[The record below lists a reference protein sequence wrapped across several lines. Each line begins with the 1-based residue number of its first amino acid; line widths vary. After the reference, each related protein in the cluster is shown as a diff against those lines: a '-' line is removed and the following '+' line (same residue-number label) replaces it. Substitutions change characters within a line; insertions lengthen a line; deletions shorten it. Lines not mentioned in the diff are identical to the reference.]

1 MCEGVIHCITNN
13 SQIYTFGN
21 DINEYGLYGNNENVF
36 YDTPTINKK
45 LNSLKIFDIY
55 SGFRHCC
62 GRDFNNNL
70 YIWGYYF
77 GGKPKIIDNKVRLFN
92 CGNDCVIY
100 CKENEKHILNYY
112 NNKNQNIKKFDI
124 GNDCRDIF
132 CGNTIIVIKTYKDKI
147 LVINEFGIHQVHY
160 YNKNGFKIDNL
171 AVRYNEIFILLSN
184 NKGEQL
190 LLRYSPS
197 NENNFTKTTF
207 EFYER
212 LYKINLKKKIKL
224 IYSTSSHY
232 INGIFFEIDCDEKEK
247 NTYELKKDKI
257 FTLINR
263 NYKENKVSITK
274 IKDLSEDQKN
284 ALSNMNNME
293 NDWEGEKRNY
303 SLESQSMIN
312 DLKNRNRTI
321 SYDEFFN
328 GTAISEKNMNGIR
341 NLSYI
346 KIKEENAEDEDERR
360 RRRLEQIRLKK
371 ERAKKIE
378 EDEINK
384 LKKMSDEKNKK
395 KREEE
400 RKRQLELEKKRREE
414 EEKRRKL
421 QLEKKKREDERRKK
435 IEEMKRKKRE
445 EEEEE
450 ERKRKEEEDRLKELE
465 RKRKEE
471 EELERLKNL
480 EKLRKEEED
489 RLKELER
496 LKKEEEERKRKEEL
510 DRLKKEEEERKK
522 KEELDRLKEL
532 ERLKKEEEERKKKE
546 EEDRLKE
553 LERLK
558 KEEEERKRKEEEER
572 LKNRLNTDGNK
583 NKKNKFVNVIKDPSN
598 LNESKLR
605 GGKKLNLNDISKNR
619 INTSISKNN
628 KKNNLDDLMDKK
640 DKKMRLKSKKKPEE
654 QLMYNGRRVIKL
666 KNKKELIDIL
676 KNADPK
682 NDESIYYYIE
692 NNKEDM
698 SDLLSPNDY
707 FPFQG
712 KNLIKVKGNKII
724 KNPNNKK
731 NHPRITSIQIG
742 KGLKKKKDN
751 SSSDVINKYFN
762 HNMSFGRSILSDSY
776 KFDKARN
783 FDNAT
788 RANVNIIP
796 TERHQKKKLK
806 MRLIS
811 EVKKIE
817 KNIGELNLDDLST
830 RKNRIK
836 SIMITDDN
844 ALKEFKEK
852 ISKFAPRKSAPD
864 IVLNKPIKNIKFNLN
879 QSNSNSKSSSS
890 SSSSSKSNKSFSKEK
905 KLNSKIFDNSSGSK
919 GKMIKTYGYDLTKT
933 YNTKILKPYEL
944 DD

>member
-13 SQIYTFGN
+13 SQIYTWGN
-21 DINEYGLYGNNENVF
+21 DINEYGLYGNNENIF

-496 LKKEEEERKRKEEL
+496 LKKEEEERKRKEE
-510 DRLKKEEEERKK
+510 
-522 KEELDRLKEL
+522 
-532 ERLKKEEEERKKKE
+532 
-546 EEDRLKE
+546 
-553 LERLK
+553 
-558 KEEEERKRKEEEER
+558 EER

-742 KGLKKKKDN
+742 KGLKKKKEN

>member
-321 SYDEFFN
+321 SYDEFFT

-450 ERKRKEEEDRLKELE
+450 RRKREEEERRIREELE

-471 EELERLKNL
+471 EDLLKELERK
-480 EKLRKEEED
+480 RKEEED

-496 LKKEEEERKRKEEL
+496 LKKEEEERKRKE
-510 DRLKKEEEERKK
+510 
-522 KEELDRLKEL
+522 
-532 ERLKKEEEERKKKE
+532 
-546 EEDRLKE
+546 E

-742 KGLKKKKDN
+742 KGLKKKKEN

-836 SIMITDDN
+836 SIMITDDK

-879 QSNSNSKSSSS
+879 QSNSNSKSSSSS

>member
-1 MCEGVIHCITNN
+1 
-13 SQIYTFGN
+13 
-21 DINEYGLYGNNENVF
+21 
-36 YDTPTINKK
+36 
-45 LNSLKIFDIY
+45 
-55 SGFRHCC
+55 
-62 GRDFNNNL
+62 
-70 YIWGYYF
+70 
-77 GGKPKIIDNKVRLFN
+77 
-92 CGNDCVIY
+92 
-100 CKENEKHILNYY
+100 
-112 NNKNQNIKKFDI
+112 
-124 GNDCRDIF
+124 
-132 CGNTIIVIKTYKDKI
+132 
-147 LVINEFGIHQVHY
+147 
-160 YNKNGFKIDNL
+160 
-171 AVRYNEIFILLSN
+171 
-184 NKGEQL
+184 
-190 LLRYSPS
+190 
-197 NENNFTKTTF
+197 
-207 EFYER
+207 
-212 LYKINLKKKIKL
+212 
-224 IYSTSSHY
+224 
-232 INGIFFEIDCDEKEK
+232 
-247 NTYELKKDKI
+247 
-257 FTLINR
+257 
-263 NYKENKVSITK
+263 
-274 IKDLSEDQKN
+274 
-284 ALSNMNNME
+284 
-293 NDWEGEKRNY
+293 
-303 SLESQSMIN
+303 
-312 DLKNRNRTI
+312 
-321 SYDEFFN
+321 
-328 GTAISEKNMNGIR
+328 
-341 NLSYI
+341 
-346 KIKEENAEDEDERR
+346 
-360 RRRLEQIRLKK
+360 
-371 ERAKKIE
+371 
-378 EDEINK
+378 
-384 LKKMSDEKNKK
+384 
-395 KREEE
+395 
-400 RKRQLELEKKRREE
+400 
-414 EEKRRKL
+414 
-421 QLEKKKREDERRKK
+421 
-435 IEEMKRKKRE
+435 
-445 EEEEE
+445 
-450 ERKRKEEEDRLKELE
+450 
-465 RKRKEE
+465 
-471 EELERLKNL
+471 
-480 EKLRKEEED
+480 
-489 RLKELER
+489 
-496 LKKEEEERKRKEEL
+496 
-510 DRLKKEEEERKK
+510 
-522 KEELDRLKEL
+522 
-532 ERLKKEEEERKKKE
+532 
-546 EEDRLKE
+546 
-553 LERLK
+553 
-558 KEEEERKRKEEEER
+558 
-572 LKNRLNTDGNK
+572 
-583 NKKNKFVNVIKDPSN
+583 
-598 LNESKLR
+598 
-605 GGKKLNLNDISKNR
+605 
-619 INTSISKNN
+619 
-628 KKNNLDDLMDKK
+628 MDKK

-742 KGLKKKKDN
+742 KGLKKKKEN

-836 SIMITDDN
+836 SIMITDDK

-852 ISKFAPRKSAPD
+852 IRKFAPRKSAPD